1 MSVDDVS
8 EELYGLPPDQFIE
21 VRNARA
27 KELTASGDRESAA
40 VVRKLPKP
48 SLSAWLANMLVRKHP
63 REIGELLDLGQE
75 LRQDQRTG
83 AGGEIRRLG
92 ALRQEMVKRLV
103 MLASTEAETA
113 GQTFGPGQQGQL
125 EGTLEAAVADQSASE
140 ELRAGK
146 LAEALSHV
154 GFGEVTTL
162 QRGAGA
168 RSKRDRGDPEKRSG
182 APKITGARGRIIPDQ
197 RELDDAERALTK
209 ARAAMESSS
218 AELDYAR
225 RRHEVAAA
233 RQRDAAKEF
242 RDAERELAQASA
254 ALEVARQ
261 KRQRDER
268 NVKDAEREQ
277 RRLATGSRR

>member
-1 MSVDDVS
+1 MDDVS
-8 EELYGLPPDQFIE
+8 EELYGLPPDQFTE
-21 VRNARA
+21 ARNARA
-27 KELTASGDRESAA
+27 KELTASGDRASAA

-48 SLSAWLANMLVRKHP
+48 SLSAWLANLLVRKHP

-75 LRQDQRTG
+75 LRQAQRTG

-92 ALRQEMVKRLV
+92 ALRQGLVKRLV
-103 MLASTEAETA
+103 MLASAEAKTF

-125 EGTLEAAVADQSASE
+125 EGTLEAAIADQSASE

-168 RSKRDRGDPEKRSG
+168 RSKENHGDPAERSG
-182 APKITGARGRIIPDQ
+182 APKPAGERGGIIPDQ
-197 RELDDAERALTK
+197 RRRDDAERTLTK
-209 ARAAMESSS
+209 ARAAIESSS
-218 AELDYAR
+218 AELDNAL
-225 RRHEVAAA
+225 RRHQVAAA

-254 ALEVARQ
+254 LLQVARQ
-261 KRQRDER
+261 RRQRDER

-277 RRLATGSRR
+277 RRRTTGSRP